1 MCDQLYKPNQNSLEK
16 PGSSM
21 DGRRFLV
28 AGIGV
33 GFGVVAGSLVAT
45 ATSIAQAPFNP
56 RKEQTSAPAHHSAKR
71 RSRLCGVVAVSAPAG
86 GLSQVVIRPAE
97 PEDLPV
103 LGRLGALL
111 VQLHHEFDPARFV
124 AAPPRTEHLYAAFL
138 ADQLGKPNGVVLVA
152 EMGGEVLGYTYA
164 SVEDSDYMALRGP
177 AGLFHDLV
185 VDPAH
190 RGNGI
195 GQVLLDATLAA
206 LKARGAPRVVLST
219 AERNAGAQRLFARA
233 GFRRTMIEMTHEWDD
248 VAS

>member
-1 MCDQLYKPNQNSLEK
+1 
-16 PGSSM
+16 M

-71 RSRLCGVVAVSAPAG
+71 RSRHCGVVAVSEPAG

-111 VQLHHEFDPARFV
+111 VQVAPRVRPGALRGRPAANGAPIRRLSRGPARE
-124 AAPPRTEHLYAAFL
+124 AQRRRPRRR
-138 ADQLGKPNGVVLVA
+138 NGR
-152 EMGGEVLGYTYA
+152 EVLGYTYA

-195 GQVLLDATLAA
+195 GQVLRDATLAA

-233 GFRRTMIEMTHEWDD
+233 GFRRTMIEMTHEWND